1 MTAICK
7 LEINSGRDFFVCES
21 YQPCKDLRTPVIK
34 EHLAEEMECINDH
47 KFMRSLCGKSESSNK
62 F

>member
-1 MTAICK
+1 MRAICK
-7 LEINSGRDFFVCES
+7 LEINSGKDFFLCES

-34 EHLAEEMECINDH
+34 EHLSVEMESINDH
-47 KFMRSLCGKSESSNK
+47 KFVQSLCVKIEPSNK

>member
-7 LEINSGRDFFVCES
+7 LEIKSGRDFFLCES
-21 YQPCKDLRTPVIK
+21 YQPCKDLRASVIK
-34 EHLAEEMECINDH
+34 EHLSAEMESINDH
-47 KFMRSLCGKSESSNK
+47 KFVQSLCGKSESSNK